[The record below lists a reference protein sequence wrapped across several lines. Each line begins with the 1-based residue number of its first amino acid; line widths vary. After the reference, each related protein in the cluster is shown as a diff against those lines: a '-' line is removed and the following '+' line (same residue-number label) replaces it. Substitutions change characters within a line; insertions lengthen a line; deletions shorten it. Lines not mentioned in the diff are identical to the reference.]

1 MTKGLDGFLS
11 EKIAEPE
18 VLPVQEGAAVI
29 FKAAKEGSLKLVKKL
44 TEKGLWY
51 KVVTPNRE
59 SLLHLA
65 CKSGDIEL
73 IKFLI
78 EAKGLNINDL
88 SSFGS
93 PLLEAANLPFS
104 TIKHRMVKTKV
115 LSYLLSQKADINL
128 SESGF
133 KETPLLRSCLIG
145 DYSTASFLLEN
156 GADPSLRGRNDTPIT
171 KAVLGCS
178 RSLEKEYFKIID
190 LLLNKGA
197 SLEEMDREG
206 LKPIHKAAF
215 RAEKG
220 LLNFLFEK
228 GADLDS
234 QVQKDNYGYG
244 SDDIPC
250 FVGMTPLMFGVL
262 SKDPSTVKLLLG
274 LGSDADIATPDEV
287 FALDLAE
294 DLNDEE
300 LIQALEG
307 DIQILGEDS
316 EDVGWKKWAEDE
328 DEEVDVEIFADGA
341 SGEYGEQKLE
351 NDEGIDSNESL
362 VDTKE
367 ESPASVDSHEND
379 HNEDPKNQA
388 HEGKDEFEVYDPNV
402 EFSRKSFEMFD
413 DMAEEDILSD
423 VEKKEREE
431 KLRIEEEDILIGDT
445 PIDQIPKSE
454 GEDLM
459 EEGKDLIGED
469 IVTGESEARE
479 EDISLKSI
487 NEQVN
492 LEGGDYQEKSFKM
505 FDDMAEEDLE
515 EDLEESV
522 EKVDQ
527 LKNTDNN
534 GGEEEE

>member
-11 EKIAEPE
+11 EKIPEPE

-59 SLLHLA
+59 TLLHLA

-73 IKFLI
+73 IKFLV
-78 EAKGLNINDL
+78 EVKGLDVNDL
-88 SSFGS
+88 SHFGS
-93 PLLEAANLPFS
+93 PLLEAVNLPFT
-104 TIKHRMVKTKV
+104 TIKQRMVKTKV
-115 LSYLLSQKADINL
+115 LAYLLSQKADVNL
-128 SESGF
+128 SEPDF

-145 DYSTASFLLEN
+145 DYSSVSFLLDN
-156 GADPSLRGRNDTPIT
+156 GADPTLKGRNDTPLT
-171 KAVLGCS
+171 KTVLGCS
-178 RSLEKEYFKIID
+178 RSFEKEYFKIID
-190 LLLNKGA
+190 LLLSKGA
-197 SLEEMDREG
+197 SLDEMDREG
-206 LKPIHKAAF
+206 LKPIHKASF
-215 RAEKG
+215 KAEKG
-220 LLNFLFEK
+220 LLNFLFDK

-234 QVQKDNYGYG
+234 QVQEDNYGYG

-262 SKDPSTVKLLLG
+262 SKEPSTVKLLLG
-274 LGSDADIATPDEV
+274 LGSDADIATSDEV

-307 DIQILGEDS
+307 DIQLLGEES
-316 EDVGWKKWAEDE
+316 EDLGWEKWAEDE
-328 DEEVDVEIFADGA
+328 DEAVEIFVEDD
-341 SGEYGEQKLE
+341 SKENGEHKLE
-351 NDEGIDSNESL
+351 NDEGLDLREKAVDGEEELSPSDDSFGN
-362 VDTKE
+362 
-367 ESPASVDSHEND
+367 
-379 HNEDPKNQA
+379 DPKVAKGQTL
-388 HEGKDEFEVYDPNV
+388 EEEDDFEVHDPNT

-413 DMAEEDILSD
+413 DMAEEDILSED
-423 VEKKEREE
+423 EKKERED
-431 KLRIEEEDILIGDT
+431 KLKSDEEDILIGDS
-445 PIDQIPKSE
+445 PKGQEEVE

-459 EEGKDLIGED
+459 VEGEELVGED
-469 IVTGESEARE
+469 MEAGGSDIRIDESSAES
-479 EDISLKSI
+479 IS
-487 NEQVN
+487 EQVK

-505 FDDMAEEDLE
+505 FDDLAEEDLE
-515 EDLEESV
+515 EEIE

-527 LKNTDNN
+527 VDQLENTDNN